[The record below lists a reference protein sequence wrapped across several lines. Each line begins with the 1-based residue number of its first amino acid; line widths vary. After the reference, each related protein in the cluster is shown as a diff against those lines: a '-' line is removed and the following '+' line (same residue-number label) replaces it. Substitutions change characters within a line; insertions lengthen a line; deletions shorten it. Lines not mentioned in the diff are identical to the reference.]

1 MAFYEKDHGKGK
13 LVLHIGDVHADKAF
27 LRTIGTS
34 INGDG
39 MDSIYPESGQI
50 LEATHMERAL
60 QAHVTMYQALF
71 DLYMNGV
78 IVI

>member
-13 LVLHIGDVHADKAF
+13 VVLHIGDVHADMAF
-27 LRTIGTS
+27 RRTIGAS
-34 INGDG
+34 MNGNG
-39 MDSIYPESGQI
+39 MDSIYPASDQI
-50 LEATHMERAL
+50 MEATHMERAL